1 MNDRKLRRKVRLSYV
16 ISTVSIA
23 MVLFLLGSVSYL
35 ILSLMNATDRMK
47 ENVAVHVMLRNG
59 LTDEQRG
66 EVKGKLLALDGVRD
80 AVFVSKEDAAADF
93 LEYSGD
99 DFTEFLDFNPLPD
112 SYEVRMKAE
121 GDGKQDLRVLER
133 KAASWDEVQEV
144 VYQRAVVEQIGS
156 NINKFQFALLIF
168 GGILLVI
175 SVILLNNTIRVTIYS
190 KRYLISTMK
199 LVGADRWFI
208 MKPFLRSSILQGIY
222 AALLATLLFAL
233 LVAGIGEG
241 LPEIKFVTEKVYLIW
256 IVAGM
261 FAAGIFISVI
271 FTLLA
276 VNKFVRM
283 RTNAVHL
290 Y

>member
-1 MNDRKLRRKVRLSYV
+1 MNDRKLKRKVRLSYV

-23 MVLFLLGSVSYL
+23 MVLFLLGSVGYL

-47 ENVAVHVMLRNG
+47 ENVAVHVMLRDG
-59 LTDEQRG
+59 IGDAEKKRVG
-66 EVKGKLLALDGVRD
+66 EKLLAMDAVRD
-80 AVFVSKEDAAADF
+80 AEFVSKEDAAKDF
-93 LEYSGD
+93 LEYASD

-121 GDGKQDLRVLER
+121 SGGKEAVHELER
-133 KAASWDEVQEV
+133 TIGSWPEVHEV
-144 VYQRAVVEQIGS
+144 VYQRAVIEQIGD
-156 NINKFQFALLIF
+156 NINKFQLVLLIF

-175 SVILLNNTIRVTIYS
+175 SVILLNNTLRVSVYS

-208 MKPFLRSSILQGIY
+208 LKPFLGNSILQGIY
-222 AALLATLLFAL
+222 AALIATGLFAL
-233 LVAGIGEG
+233 LVMGIGEG
-241 LPEIKFVTEKVYLIW
+241 LPEIRFVSERAYLIW

-261 FAAGIFISVI
+261 FAAGIFISLI

-283 RTNAVHL
+283 RTNAIHL